1 MARGQ
6 ATADRE
12 PPRRSGDERAT
23 DERAGVQSVVIAA
36 NVLKALAAGGGML
49 PLKELAAA
57 TRMPRGKVHRYL
69 TSLRSAG
76 LVAQNPET
84 GQYYIASAA
93 VMIGLVGLGRISPV
107 RQLQEALPA
116 LRDRIN
122 ETVTAAI
129 WGERGPIIIAIEESD
144 HLVSMN
150 IRIGSALPVLTT
162 AIGQLFLAYLP
173 STMTRQF
180 IAAER
185 KKSAPGTLASQQEL
199 GARLESIRARQLSQ
213 AHGVLI
219 PGVDALAAPVFDH
232 RERIIGVMCAV
243 GHADAGITDW
253 SGIVAPAL
261 SEAAGV
267 VSRQLG
273 SIARVKPMPT
283 QDAGDFSRPV
293 ATPKQR
299 QKGGKHE
306 PNASARRRA
315 TDR

>member
-1 MARGQ
+1 MAKGQ
-6 ATADRE
+6 AATDQE
-12 PPRRSGDERAT
+12 PPDRA

-36 NVLKALAAGGGML
+36 NVLKALAAKGGML
-49 PLKELAAA
+49 PLKELAGA

-69 TSLRSAG
+69 ASLRSAG

-150 IRIGSALPVLTT
+150 IRIGSVLPVLTT

-173 STMTRQF
+173 PAMTRQL

-185 KKSAPGTLASQQEL
+185 RTSRAGAVPSEQEL
-199 GARLESIRARQLSQ
+199 AALLESIRARQLSQ
-213 AHGVLI
+213 ARGVLI

-232 RERIIGVMCAV
+232 RERITGVMCAV
-243 GHADAGITDW
+243 GHADARITDW
-253 SGIVAPAL
+253 SGTVAPAL
-261 SEAAGV
+261 TEAAGV

-273 SIARVKPMPT
+273 SIAMEMP
-283 QDAGDFSRPV
+283 APVEISGDLSRPLG
-293 ATPKQR
+293 APKQS
-299 QKGGKHE
+299 QKRGQ
-306 PNASARRRA
+306 A
-315 TDR
+315 

>member
-1 MARGQ
+1 MAKLP
-6 ATADRE
+6 ASSDSE
-12 PPRRSGDERAT
+12 PAARAA

-36 NVLKALAAGGGML
+36 DVLKALAAKGGML

-69 TSLRSAG
+69 ASLRSAG

-84 GQYYIASAA
+84 GQYYIASGA

-107 RQLQEALPA
+107 RQLQEALPP

-150 IRIGSALPVLTT
+150 IRIGSVLPVLTT

-173 STMTRQF
+173 PAMTRQF

-185 KKSAPGTLASQQEL
+185 RKASPGAVPSEQEL
-199 GARLESIRARQLSQ
+199 EALLENVRVRQLSQ
-213 AHGVLI
+213 ARGVLI

-243 GHADAGITDW
+243 GHADARITDW

-261 SEAAGV
+261 SEAAVV

-273 SIARVKPMPT
+273 SIAMTKPAPPP
-283 QDAGDFSRPV
+283 DADDVSRPLG
-293 ATPKQR
+293 APKQR

-306 PNASARRRA
+306 PNADARRRA
-315 TDR
+315 ADR